1 MKTTYKTAL
10 CTLICTLIIAG
21 CSAPS
26 GQKLQ
31 EKQDTLV
38 PKAQAAIASMT
49 GQDSTL
55 EGAMNDAYAYAVFP
69 TISTGALILGG
80 AGGDGIVFQD
90 GAAVAYVEMGQG
102 TIGAQIGGGVYSEI
116 ILLKNRKTFE
126 NFMDNQFTFAAQAT
140 ATAIKA
146 GAAEAAKYSDGVA
159 VLVMDGK
166 GLMAQAAV
174 GGQKFTVTPFE

>member
-1 MKTTYKTAL
+1 MS
-10 CTLICTLIIAG
+10 TLITAG

-31 EKQDTLV
+31 EKQNTLV
-38 PKAQAAIASMT
+38 PKAQASIESMSE
-49 GQDSTL
+49 QDSTL
-55 EGAMNDAYAYAVFP
+55 EGAINDAYGYAVFP
-69 TISTGALILGG
+69 TISTGAFIVGG
-80 AGGDGIVFQD
+80 AGGDGILFQ
-90 GAAVAYVEMGQG
+90 GGEAVAYVELGQG
-102 TIGAQIGGGVYSEI
+102 TIGAQIGGGVYSEVV
-116 ILLKNRKTFE
+116 LLQNEETF
-126 NFMDNQFTFAAQAT
+126 NSFMNNQFTFAAQAT

-146 GAAEAAKYSDGVA
+146 GAAAAAKYSNGVA

>member
-1 MKTTYKTAL
+1 MTSTYKTAV
-10 CTLICTLIIAG
+10 CMMMCTLIIAG

-31 EKQDTLV
+31 DKQDTLV
-38 PKAQAAIASMT
+38 PKAQAAIESMT
-49 GQDSTL
+49 EQDSSL
-55 EGAMNDAYAYAVFP
+55 EGAMSNAYGYAVFP
-69 TISTGALILGG
+69 TISTGAFILGG
-80 AGGDGIVFQD
+80 AGGDGIVFKN

-102 TIGAQIGGGVYSEI
+102 TVGAQIGGGVYSEI
-116 ILLKNRKTFE
+116 VLLQNSETFE
-126 NFMDNQFTFAAQAT
+126 KFMDNQFTFAAQAT

-174 GGQKFTVTPFE
+174 GGQKFTETLFE